1 MKIISRIQLKQMCV
15 RFFFFLNVYEILSSC
30 HGIICTIVSLKWR
43 TYCVEV
49 SYIAFLKVAHLL
61 CLSLNCQHVIILPR
75 RGPEEWSKT
84 FSV

>member
-1 MKIISRIQLKQMCV
+1 MRDIIFM
-15 RFFFFLNVYEILSSC
+15 
-30 HGIICTIVSLKWR
+30 SLHNLYNCYVKWR